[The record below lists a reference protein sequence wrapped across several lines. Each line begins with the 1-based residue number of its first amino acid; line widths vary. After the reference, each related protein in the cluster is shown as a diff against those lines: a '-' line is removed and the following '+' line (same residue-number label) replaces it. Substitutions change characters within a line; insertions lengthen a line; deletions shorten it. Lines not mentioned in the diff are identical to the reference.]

1 MNYKQRPVSKTISNN
16 SVHLRLSHYISSK
29 TVETKTSSYSYRL
42 KKTNKMNNPADP
54 IVEIKEEG
62 QLFRFDFRK
71 NPDYNIFTSFYYAN
85 KLYEMGLPDNRTY
98 EGIWF
103 ELLGHYIIYKLDIFD
118 ITDRDDIADMGSF
131 EEDGNARFF
140 EIIIHGL
147 IEGLE
152 NWYYDKW

>member
-1 MNYKQRPVSKTISNN
+1 M
-16 SVHLRLSHYISSK
+16 HLRLSYNIPSNV
-29 TVETKTSSYSYRL
+29 VEIKTSDYSFGL
-42 KKTNKMNNPADP
+42 KTTMKKNKLADP

-62 QLFRFDFRK
+62 QLFRFDFSK

-85 KLYEMGLPDNRTY
+85 KLYEMGLPDNRTH

-103 ELLGHYIIYKLDIFD
+103 ELLAHYIVHKLDVFD
-118 ITDRDDIADMGSF
+118 ITDRNDVADMGSF
-131 EEDGNARFF
+131 LEDGNARFF